1 MYFTTTSRDDGFGGQ
16 FQNFIWGIVICE
28 TTNNKYVHTPITHIA
43 HNYNNDPDFINNI
56 EELMNIKNNYICIND
71 LSNEEKVGINKYDMG
86 YIWNMFDNNIDYYLQ
101 SSSFKNL
108 KINFWKNKEKNFF
121 KNNKINVAIHIR
133 RTNIH
138 DSRIDGTDT
147 PDIYYINMIN
157 IIRNKYKNNNKCP
170 LFHIYSQ
177 GELECFNNYKNDDT
191 ILHIN
196 EDICNTFM
204 GLVAAD
210 VLVTSRSSLSYTA
223 ALLSY
228 GEIYYKHFWHP
239 PSKEWIN
246 CG

>member
-1 MYFTTTSRDDGFGGQ
+1 M
-16 FQNFIWGIVICE
+16 
-28 TTNNKYVHTPITHIA
+28 
-43 HNYNNDPDFINNI
+43 
-56 EELMNIKNNYICIND
+56 
-71 LSNEEKVGINKYDMG
+71 
-86 YIWNMFDNNIDYYLQ
+86 
-101 SSSFKNL
+101 
-108 KINFWKNKEKNFF
+108 
-121 KNNKINVAIHIR
+121 
-133 RTNIH
+133 
-138 DSRIDGTDT
+138 
-147 PDIYYINMIN
+147 
-157 IIRNKYKNNNKCP
+157 
-170 LFHIYSQ
+170 FHIYSQ